1 MGLIL
6 LIQGGDSVT
15 SGIFAMITG
24 IAIFFWQKNAV
35 EKKRVAINEVIDE
48 KIAKGKEILRGVLA
62 EVVDLKTEIF
72 IEDSKSQKL
81 QKTIQDITPE
91 SFSSISANVSRNIIN

>member
-1 MGLIL
+1 M
-6 LIQGGDSVT
+6 
-15 SGIFAMITG
+15 
-24 IAIFFWQKNAV
+24 FFWQKGNVA
-35 EKKRVAINEVIDE
+35 KKRVAINEEIDT
-48 KIAKGKEILRGVLA
+48 KKAKYKEVLRGVLA

-91 SFSSISANVSRNIIN
+91 SFSSISADVSRNIIN